1 MPAYDPRLGEPDLP
15 RWGFSLTELLAVIS
29 FIAILIA
36 ILMPAIATVKASAS
50 SLRCL
55 SSQRQAALG
64 CIAYSRDNGGV
75 LPALRTTKTADPIQ
89 TFWSTLILFDYL
101 EARKHDASRPNLKA
115 TVLQGCSQ
123 WDKGRKKSSLPD
135 LEAAFGMSIYPFL
148 EDNKLTDLRHSN
160 YNGSNPQKIYLRQIT
175 KHSSRLMLADALNK
189 TTDPNTNNTST
200 YLISA
205 KTLPLTETNNNINL
219 KSWHPLG
226 NLVTITM
233 YDGHGEKR
241 SVTTAATAI
250 INPQ

>member
-123 WDKGRKKSSLPD
+123 WDKGRRKTSYPD
-135 LEAAFGMSIYPFL
+135 LEAAFGMSTNPLFEINEPTI
-148 EDNKLTDLRHSN
+148 KRHSN
-160 YNGSNPQKIYLRQIT
+160 YDVAGAEKIYLRQIT
-175 KHSSRLMLADALNK
+175 KQSSRLLLADALNR
-189 TTDPNTNNTST
+189 TGTYQDQST
-200 YLISA
+200 YLIN
-205 KTLPLTETNNNINL
+205 TTVGVVIETTNNTNL
-219 KSWHPLG
+219 KSWHGLG
-226 NLVTITM
+226 KLVTITM

-250 INPQ
+250 SNPQ